1 MVQKF
6 LGHRI
11 MVVKMLKIRIIE
23 SYKARYKR
31 YSWLKNPLDRNII
44 KKCQIFVFPR
54 AYEKTI

>member
-1 MVQKF
+1 
-6 LGHRI
+6 

-44 KKCQIFVFPR
+44 KKNVKYLCSQGFMR
-54 AYEKTI
+54 KQYDE